1 MNGKIEA
8 IRNHILKGMPGR
20 VIEYKHSGRYGLHK
34 LRIEGREPTHWLY
47 VSDQVVD
54 DSESTVLINL
64 INKYHVVE
72 TLNQAEQSKWLLL
85 TSGGIEEVDEN
96 FAKEDI

>member
-1 MNGKIEA
+1 MDEKLEA
-8 IRNHILKGMPGR
+8 IRDHILEGMPGR

-34 LRIEGREPTHWLY
+34 FRIEGREPTHWLY

-54 DSESTVLINL
+54 DSEHTVLINL
-64 INKYHVVE
+64 INNSVE
-72 TLNQAEQSKWLLL
+72 TLNQADQSKWLYLY
-85 TSGGIEEVDEN
+85 SDGIEEVDDN